1 MSGVAYYPT
10 ISMISNREIHR
21 HNSLM
26 CEILQGDGK
35 THAMRPVSTALALG
49 SAVLYGGAA
58 VSMNFVNKLTL
69 QVNPSAFH

>member
-1 MSGVAYYPT
+1 
-10 ISMISNREIHR
+10 
-21 HNSLM
+21 M